1 MQYLA
6 TRSRVLGLS
15 MEIFILCDFEFG
27 WNCGVASDKTNF
39 YFLVCFYIDS
49 LDVVG
54 DAVDGECVE
63 ANDIII
69 LGSLILSLFISR
81 ESLSLLGLLI
91 HIMPLFSFC
100 PPRKH

>member
-63 ANDIII
+63 ANDIFI